1 MDRNIKTA
9 NRVKQAGRWVAIC
22 LFWLALWQGAALL
35 VRNSLLLPSPA
46 ETLAALV
53 ALLGQKAFYLQAAW
67 TIFRCLLAMLL
78 SFAAGTVCAW
88 LAYRRDWIR
97 RLLALPVS
105 FFKAVPVMAIIIYVI
120 LLVNSN
126 WVTVPVCFL
135 M

>member
-1 MDRNIKTA
+1 MSYTTKSMRQKEKEREEGPYDMDRNIKTA
-9 NRVKQAGRWVAIC
+9 NRAKQAGRWVAIC

-78 SFAAGTVCAW
+78 SLAAGTVCA
-88 LAYRRDWIR
+88 
-97 RLLALPVS
+97 
-105 FFKAVPVMAIIIYVI
+105 
-120 LLVNSN
+120 
-126 WVTVPVCFL
+126 
-135 M
+135 